1 MPSALAL
8 SPSGTMWLRDPV
20 SSSGMNGVHRRTL
33 TRTICGTYGK
43 HFSVFEFFSA
53 PKQSP
58 RPPTRN

>member
-1 MPSALAL
+1 
-8 SPSGTMWLRDPV
+8 MWLGDPV